1 LDPKGRITVPRRFRE
16 VLAGF
21 NSGSTVVVVAD
32 AQCLQVYP
40 LEAWERLVELKMREK
55 SPFDPSA
62 RAFGRLFA
70 SRGRDT
76 DMDGAGWI
84 LDGTVGMGGHAEA
97 MLSGTGDDIR
107 LLGLDRDPEA
117 LRRAGHR
124 LAPFADRVRLAH
136 ANFLALADVARAHG
150 VTSARAILLDLGV

>member
-1 LDPKGRITVPRRFRE
+1 MTLVFRGRSPQALDPKGRITVPRRFRE

-76 DMDGAGWI
+76 DMDGAG
-84 LDGTVGMGGHAEA
+84 
-97 MLSGTGDDIR
+97 R
-107 LLGLDRDPEA
+107 
-117 LRRAGHR
+117 
-124 LAPFADRVRLAH
+124 
-136 ANFLALADVARAHG
+136 
-150 VTSARAILLDLGV
+150 ILLKPAERQQAGLVRDVVLIGGAMECFEVWDRARFEEHERQEQHKVPELQQQFAAGPGS